1 MTDQYTKAS
10 PSLHKEI
17 SHQLKLIL
25 ASPDFNATPQ
35 QIALLKYVVNQTLAG
50 KSRDIED
57 ETIAADVFSRGPT
70 AYRSHREH
78 TGRPTETGVG
88 AVLRDHR
95 YKRSDSNR
103 HPQRHLCAY
112 VQKAEAK
119 RTLNRGVLTRR
130 MMIRLYVKPN
140 K

>member
-57 ETIAADVFSRGPT
+57 ETIAADVFSRGPNFDQRIDPIVSIQADQLRRALVRYYET
-70 AYRSHREH
+70 
-78 TGRPTETGVG
+78 TGTNDPIRIDIPKGTYVPMFK
-88 AVLRDHR
+88 
-95 YKRSDSNR
+95 KR
-103 HPQRHLCAY
+103 
-112 VQKAEAK
+112 K
-119 RTLNRGVLTRR
+119 LNG
-130 MMIRLYVKPN
+130 P
-140 K
+140 